1 MNSTEKAYL
10 GGERWLSHFYWEL
23 IAQACSEG
31 MRGGIKNV
39 IKIRAQL
46 FCVEGWGREMQKKAR
61 LDLSEAS
68 EEQERRRRRPWTAAR
83 AGPSAESLEDRKAPL
98 RGVSTKLKNN
108 DTPRENLMPIPVI
121 KTHILHCF
129 AFNFCFFSSSLCLW
143 LSPSLFP
150 PHCCFL
156 VCFPPVLLWLSP
168 SATATFKG
176 SAVTRRLW
184 VPFEI
189 LTYMLSGCRQEWLTG
204 PSQSNT
210 GLGRL
215 AVFCQR
221 QPRRG
226 NKGKEQRRKK
236 HT

>member
-1 MNSTEKAYL
+1 MVSRTLLTFAPPPSFFFVLLLLKDGRREKQEKL
-10 GGERWLSHFYWEL
+10 DL
-23 IAQACSEG
+23 
-31 MRGGIKNV
+31 
-39 IKIRAQL
+39 IRA
-46 FCVEGWGREMQKKAR
+46 RPR
-61 LDLSEAS
+61 RSRS
-68 EEQERRRRRPWTAAR
+68 EEPPCPRSGNGALSRGPGRP
-83 AGPSAESLEDRKAPL
+83 SAPL

-108 DTPRENLMPIPVI
+108 ATPRENLTPIPII

-129 AFNFCFFSSSLCLW
+129 AFNFCFFLCVFFFFHSLS
-143 LSPSLFP
+143 LSLSLFP
-150 PHCCFL
+150 LHCCFL

-176 SAVTRRLW
+176 LAVTRRLW

-226 NKGKEQRRKK
+226 NKGGRSRGGKNTHK
-236 HT
+236 

>member
-1 MNSTEKAYL
+1 MSEDEVGRCKRGLTRSL
-10 GGERWLSHFYWEL
+10 GG
-23 IAQACSEG
+23 AG
-31 MRGGIKNV
+31 
-39 IKIRAQL
+39 
-46 FCVEGWGREMQKKAR
+46 AR
-61 LDLSEAS
+61 
-68 EEQERRRRRPWTAAR
+68 RCRPWTE
-83 AGPSAESLEDRKAPL
+83 AGTGPRQRPWKTESFTQGSFRRIKKQWY
-98 RGVSTKLKNN
+98 TKGESNAN
-108 DTPRENLMPIPVI
+108 SRHQDPHSSV
-121 KTHILHCF
+121 
-129 AFNFCFFSSSLCLW
+129 FCFQLFVFFHYYFFPSLTL
-143 LSPSLFP
+143 PLFP

-156 VCFPPVLLWLSP
+156 VCFPSALLWLSP

-221 QPRRG
+221 QPRRS
-226 NKGKEQRRKK
+226 NKGKGAEEERTHINKTKLLLPISQ
-236 HT
+236 

>member
-1 MNSTEKAYL
+1 MQKRL
-10 GGERWLSHFYWEL
+10 EL
-23 IAQACSEG
+23 IS
-31 MRGGIKNV
+31 
-39 IKIRAQL
+39 
-46 FCVEGWGREMQKKAR
+46 AR
-61 LDLSEAS
+61 PQRSRRVGAAVPGPR
-68 EEQERRRRRPWTAAR
+68 QERALSRVPGRP
-83 AGPSAESLEDRKAPL
+83 KAPL
-98 RGVSTKLKNN
+98 EGVSTELKNN

-129 AFNFCFFSSSLCLW
+129 AFNFCFFFVFFLSVSDSL
-143 LSPSLFP
+143 SLFP

-156 VCFPPVLLWLSP
+156 VCFPSVLLWLSP

-221 QPRRG
+221 QPRRS